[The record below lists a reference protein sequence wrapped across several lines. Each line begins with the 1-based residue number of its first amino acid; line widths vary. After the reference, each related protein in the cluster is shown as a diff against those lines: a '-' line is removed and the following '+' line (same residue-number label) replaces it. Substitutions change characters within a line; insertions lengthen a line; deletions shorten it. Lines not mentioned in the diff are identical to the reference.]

1 MPTRT
6 YYGKLD
12 CYSSVAS
19 TQELIDEM
27 YKGTLDFL
35 TYLSSSNQVDLVA
48 WNSGSGAPAATFEN
62 RTYSDG
68 AFPYGG
74 GAFSLWKFRTNSR
87 RNWEWYLYLQRADE
101 STSVRT
107 VTQYS
112 WTLPITGS
120 ASTSAVTNGII
131 FSNVS
136 HNTRGIIMQ
145 AALCVSGTT
154 SFNPWNGSISQGAAN
169 ASLGAGNGSV
179 RWVSGSDSRRLY
191 VLPRSNDLG
200 GVHTLQKSNA
210 TPLVITAATTARYNF
225 MYDGD
230 ALQVV
235 YDGGANNTY
244 AYNYVG
250 GFELRNA
257 LTASGI
263 CGSDY
268 GFLMYAYQPNA
279 QNEPTLITDTL
290 SFNSTIG
297 DVSGSAGGSATGV
310 NGGVV
315 CPVKAAVSGSKGMIL
330 NILDG
335 WSTAAYQPNT
345 YTNRYEEFP
354 ILVGA
359 SESPFL
365 GFVGTLNTGL
375 VRVMRDVQVHD
386 TTADF
391 SRAVFAGTTTLSNLS
406 ISTPWAGT
414 SPPGLGT
421 SRTGSQFT
429 WAKDYG

>member
-1 MPTRT
+1 MATRT

-19 TQELIDEM
+19 TQVLIDEM
-27 YKGTLDFL
+27 YKGTMDFL
-35 TYLSSSNQVDLVA
+35 SYLSGSNEVDLIT
-48 WNSGSGAPAATFEN
+48 WNSGSGAAAATFEN

-68 AFPYGG
+68 SFPFGG

-87 RNWEWYLYLQRADE
+87 RNWEWYLYLQRADA
-101 STSVRT
+101 T
-107 VTQYS
+107 VSLKAATQYS

-120 ASTSAVTNGII
+120 GTTGVDGII
-131 FSNVS
+131 FNSVAQ
-136 HNTRGIIMQ
+136 NTRGIIMQ
-145 AALCVSGTT
+145 AAMCVSGTT
-154 SFNPWNGSISQGAAN
+154 SFNPWNGSTSQGAAN
-169 ASLGAGNGSV
+169 ASIGAGNGSV

-200 GVHTLQKSNA
+200 GVHVVQKANA
-210 TPLVITAATTARYNF
+210 TPLVITAATSARYHF

-235 YDGGANNTY
+235 YDGGANSTY
-244 AYNYVG
+244 AYNYMG
-250 GFELRNA
+250 GFELRSA

-268 GFLMYAYQPNA
+268 GFLMYAYQPEN

-290 SFNSTIG
+290 SFNTTFG
-297 DVSGSAGGSATGV
+297 DVSGSAGASATGV
-310 NGGVV
+310 NGGIV
-315 CPVKAAVSGSKGMIL
+315 CPVKAAVSGSKGVRI
-330 NILDG
+330 NVQEN
-335 WSTAAYQPNT
+335 WSASGYQPST
-345 YTNRYEEFP
+345 YTSKFDEFP
-354 ILVGA
+354 VLVGA

-365 GFVGTLNTGL
+365 GFLGNLNTGM

-391 SRAVFAGTTTLSNLS
+391 SRAVFAGTTTISNLS
-406 ISTPWAGT
+406 ISTPWTG
-414 SPPGLGT
+414 SNPPGIST
-421 SRTGSQFT
+421 ARTGSQFT
-429 WAKDYG
+429 WTRDYK